1 MLCGVNMETESGKS
15 NFLLYVPLILLVL
28 FSIFV
33 SLYVIYVEYNS
44 SYIFSFQTVSS
55 VKLPLTVSLDK
66 GNLEDLLKELEKVGV
81 ILSPS
86 DYVGHLI
93 SIFAAILT
101 SITILFMVVGV
112 ISYKSIQFDLK
123 KEIESHLSSEV
134 RNLIKNDPKC
144 AEELW
149 KGMKGKI
156 DDQISNSQDIESV
169 VANYVN
175 KLDRDRLQKKITQ
188 ITEKEEE
195 ENFVN
200 AKVLRG
206 KDGNKR

>member
-1 MLCGVNMETESGKS
+1 MNTESNKF
-15 NFLLYVPLILLVL
+15 NLLYVPLILLVL

-44 SYIFSFQTVSS
+44 SYIFSFQTVSNG
-55 VKLPLTVSLDK
+55 KLPLTISLDK

-149 KGMKGKI
+149 EGMKGKI
-156 DDQISNSQDIESV
+156 DDQISNSQDIESL

-188 ITEKEEE
+188 ITETEEE